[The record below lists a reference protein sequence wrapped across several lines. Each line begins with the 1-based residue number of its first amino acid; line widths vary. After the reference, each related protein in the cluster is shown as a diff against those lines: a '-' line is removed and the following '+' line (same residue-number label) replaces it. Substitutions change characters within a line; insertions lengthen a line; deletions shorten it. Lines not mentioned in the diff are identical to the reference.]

1 MRGRDASPLVVKKYG
16 NRRLYDT
23 NGSRYITLD
32 ELAEIIRAG
41 TDVRV
46 VDAKSGEDLTPAT
59 LTQIIIEGR
68 GAGKMLPVPLLM
80 QLIRLDDA
88 ALGEFMGRFMSWSL
102 DLYIQARQGA
112 QMISPMNPFANVP
125 FAATNA
131 LARMFNGG
139 GQGLGGF
146 GGLGGAMPWNAQPT
160 PPPAAAPQGGAEAS
174 ASAEDL
180 ATLKRE
186 LDELKAALGG
196 MAKKKRG

>member
-1 MRGRDASPLVVKKYG
+1 MVKKYG

-23 NGSRYITLD
+23 NGSRYITLE

-46 VDAKSGEDLTPAT
+46 VDAKTGEDLTPAT

-112 QMISPMNPFANVP
+112 QMIAPMNPFANVP

-139 GQGLGGF
+139 GQGFGGL
-146 GGLGGAMPWNAQPT
+146 GGLGGAMPWNAQP
-160 PPPAAAPQGGAEAS
+160 PPAQPAPAAAPQGAEAT

-180 ATLKRE
+180 ASLKRE